1 LYTRFIIGNTIH
13 RLVSV
18 NSTNSYAKEFAN
30 INKSVEGFVII
41 ADEQTKGRGQYGN
54 KWDSEAKKNL
64 TFSIILCPKFLKV
77 SEQFL
82 LSQAIALGVATY
94 LRSKTNQNIFIKWPN
109 DVLIEN
115 AKVCGMLIESALQ
128 GNNISESIVGIGL
141 NINQTDFAETPNAT
155 SLAKATQE
163 FYDLHAEL
171 ELLLNA
177 IDKFYLLLMQGRHHF
192 IREQYNQY
200 LFRKNEPAW
209 FMLNNE
215 KVNGIIQGVNV
226 AGQLEITIN
235 ETLHRFNNKEIA
247 FVY

>member
-1 LYTRFIIGNTIH
+1 MYTRLIIGNAIH
-13 RLVSV
+13 RLASV

-30 INKSVEGFVII
+30 INKPVEGCVII
-41 ADEQTKGRGQYGN
+41 ADEQTQGRGQYGN
-54 KWDSEAKKNL
+54 KWTTQAEKNL
-64 TFSIILCPKFLKV
+64 TFSIILFPKFLKV

-94 LRSKTNQNIFIKWPN
+94 LKSKTTNNIFIKWPN

-115 AKVCGMLIESALQ
+115 AKVCGMLIENALQ
-128 GNNISESIVGIGL
+128 GNGISESIVGIGL
-141 NINQTDFAETPNAT
+141 NINETNFSEIPNAA
-155 SLAKATQE
+155 SLATITQQ

-177 IDKFYLLLMQGRHHF
+177 IDKFYLQLMQGRHHL

-200 LFRKNEPAW
+200 LFRKNEPNW

-215 KVNGIIQGVNV
+215 KVSGIIQGVNV
-226 AGQLEITIN
+226 AGQLEIIIDGI
-235 ETLHRFNNKEIA
+235 LHCFNNKEIA
-247 FVY
+247 FIY